1 MKIALLGY
9 GKMGKAIEQL
19 ALAKAHQ
26 IILKVDENNAHD
38 FSIDD
43 LVNADVAIEFSVPS
57 ASVQNIL
64 RCFDTNVPIVVGTTG
79 WLDKWEEVKRI
90 CEEKNQ
96 ALFYT
101 SNYSIGVNIFFE
113 INKKLAQLMSEQHG
127 YEVSIEEI
135 HHTEKLDA
143 PSGTAITLAND
154 ILKEMERKTKWINTI
169 KSQLKTSNSKIKKDD
184 LLITS
189 IREAN
194 IAGTHTIQYES
205 AVDCIEIKHTAYNR
219 QGFAAGAL
227 CAAEWLIG
235 KKGVFGMQ
243 DLLKL

>member
-19 ALAKAHQ
+19 ALEKFHQ
-26 IILKVDENNAHD
+26 IILKVDENNAYN
-38 FSIDD
+38 FSINE
-43 LVNADVAIEFSVPS
+43 LAKADVAIEFSIPS
-57 ASVQNIL
+57 ASVQNI
-64 RCFDTNVPIVVGTTG
+64 RKCFEMNVPIVVGTTG
-79 WLDKWEEVKRI
+79 WLAQWEEMKRI

-96 ALFYT
+96 SLFYA

-113 INKKLAQLMSEQHG
+113 INKKLAQLMNNQYD

-135 HHTEKLDA
+135 HHTQKLDA

-154 ILKEMERKTKWINTI
+154 ILKAMERKTKWINTV
-169 KSQLKTSNSKIKKDD
+169 KSQIKKDE

-189 IREAN
+189 IREDK
-194 IAGTHTIQYES
+194 IPGTHTIQYDS
-205 AVDCIEIKHTAYNR
+205 SVDCIEIKHTAHSR
-219 QGFAAGAL
+219 QGFASGAL
-227 CAAEWLIG
+227 LAAEWIIG
-235 KKGVFGMQ
+235 KKGIFGMQ